1 MWGWPDNFAA
11 YVNFPN
17 HVHFLHDMGVYHL
30 GVALG
35 LLIALV
41 KRDAIFVVMVAFAAI
56 NVLHAFNHVLDRDLG
71 GHPSDPYLIG
81 VQASLAGAGAVL
93 RAYQLR
99 AQQRRA
105 DLPRPA
111 ARTRRTQ
118 REVIPLS
125 QRGVAGLRES
135 RQARWW
141 TSPRLRLDRRAS
153 AVQGSRLAERASAVD
168 RR

>member
-1 MWGWPDNFAA
+1 MSGAEGALGVQLAGRDRTVRLAVHVLVVLSALAILGLGGWMWGWPDNFAA

-35 LLIALV
+35 LLLALV

-71 GHPSDPYLIG
+71 GHPSDPYVIG
-81 VQASLAGAGAVL
+81 VQALLAGAGAVL

-99 AQQRRA
+99 AQQRGA
-105 DLPRPA
+105 DEREAVPR
-111 ARTRRTQ
+111 
-118 REVIPLS
+118 
-125 QRGVAGLRES
+125 
-135 RQARWW
+135 
-141 TSPRLRLDRRAS
+141 
-153 AVQGSRLAERASAVD
+153 
-168 RR
+168 

>member
-1 MWGWPDNFAA
+1 MSGVEGALGVQLAGRDRTVRLAVHVLVVLSALAILGLGGWMWGWPDNFAA

-71 GHPSDPYLIG
+71 GHPSDPYVIG
-81 VQASLAGAGAVL
+81 VQALLAGAGAVL

-105 DLPRPA
+105 DEREA
-111 ARTRRTQ
+111 AHR
-118 REVIPLS
+118 
-125 QRGVAGLRES
+125 
-135 RQARWW
+135 
-141 TSPRLRLDRRAS
+141 
-153 AVQGSRLAERASAVD
+153 
-168 RR
+168 

>member
-1 MWGWPDNFAA
+1 MSGVEGALGVQLAGRDRTVRLAVHVLVVLSALAILGLGGWMWGWPDNFAA

-35 LLIALV
+35 LLLALV

-71 GHPSDPYLIG
+71 GHPSDPYVIG
-81 VQASLAGAGAVL
+81 VQALLAGAGAVL

-105 DLPRPA
+105 DEREA
-111 ARTRRTQ
+111 AHR
-118 REVIPLS
+118 
-125 QRGVAGLRES
+125 
-135 RQARWW
+135 
-141 TSPRLRLDRRAS
+141 
-153 AVQGSRLAERASAVD
+153 
-168 RR
+168 

>member
-1 MWGWPDNFAA
+1 MSGAEGALGVQLAGRDRTVRLAVHVLVVLSALAILGLGGWMWGWPDGFAA

-35 LLIALV
+35 LLLALV

-71 GHPSDPYLIG
+71 GHPSDPYVIG
-81 VQASLAGAGAVL
+81 VQALLAGAGAVL

-99 AQQRRA
+99 AQQRGA
-105 DLPRPA
+105 DEREAVPR
-111 ARTRRTQ
+111 
-118 REVIPLS
+118 
-125 QRGVAGLRES
+125 
-135 RQARWW
+135 
-141 TSPRLRLDRRAS
+141 
-153 AVQGSRLAERASAVD
+153 
-168 RR
+168 

>member
-1 MWGWPDNFAA
+1 MSGVEGALGVQLAGRDRTVRLAVHVLVVLSALAILGLGGWMWGWPDNFAA

-35 LLIALV
+35 LLLALV

-71 GHPSDPYLIG
+71 GHPSDPYVIG
-81 VQASLAGAGAVL
+81 VQALLAGAGAVL

-105 DLPRPA
+105 DEEEA
-111 ARTRRTQ
+111 AHR
-118 REVIPLS
+118 
-125 QRGVAGLRES
+125 
-135 RQARWW
+135 
-141 TSPRLRLDRRAS
+141 
-153 AVQGSRLAERASAVD
+153 
-168 RR
+168 

>member
-1 MWGWPDNFAA
+1 MSGVEGALGVQLAGRDRTVRLAVHALVVLSALAILGLGGWMWGWPDNFAA

-35 LLIALV
+35 LLLALV

-71 GHPSDPYLIG
+71 GHPSDPYVIG
-81 VQASLAGAGAVL
+81 VQALLAGAGAVL

-105 DLPRPA
+105 DEREA
-111 ARTRRTQ
+111 AHR
-118 REVIPLS
+118 
-125 QRGVAGLRES
+125 
-135 RQARWW
+135 
-141 TSPRLRLDRRAS
+141 
-153 AVQGSRLAERASAVD
+153 
-168 RR
+168 